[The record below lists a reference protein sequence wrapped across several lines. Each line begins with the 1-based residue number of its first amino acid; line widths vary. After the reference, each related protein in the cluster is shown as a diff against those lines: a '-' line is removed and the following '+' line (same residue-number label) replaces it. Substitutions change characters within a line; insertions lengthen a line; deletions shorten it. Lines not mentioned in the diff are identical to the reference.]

1 MITLK
6 NIDGDNVTNNTYTFR
21 RWYLTFYYKNEH
33 EENKKNI
40 FNLDWHGK
48 RYNCKLKKKKYS
60 KT

>member
-6 NIDGDNVTNNTYTFR
+6 NIDWDNVTNNTYTFR

-48 RYNCKLKKKKYS
+48 VAIGKFKK
-60 KT
+60 TIIL